1 MRDVVAIFAGVVL
14 ALPYVVYARRRRRA
28 LGYGLI
34 AAAAIYVVFAAVA
47 GDVRAVLVEIVGL
60 GAFAGIAIIGIRRS
74 ANILALGW
82 VAHVAWDVLFHPLTH
97 SGYAPWWY
105 PAACIGF
112 DLVVA
117 AAALEI
123 ASATLER

>member
-1 MRDVVAIFAGVVL
+1 MRDVVAIVAGVAL
-14 ALPYVVYARRRRRA
+14 ALLYVLYARRRRRA

-60 GAFAGIAIIGIRRS
+60 GAFAAIAVIGIRRS

-123 ASATLER
+123 GSATLER

>member
-1 MRDVVAIFAGVVL
+1 MRGVIAVFAGVVL
-14 ALPYVVYARRRRRA
+14 ALPYIRYARRRRRA

-60 GAFAGIAIIGIRRS
+60 GAFAGIAVIGIRRS

-82 VAHVAWDVLFHPLTH
+82 VAHVAWDVLFHSMTH

-112 DLVVA
+112 DLAVA
-117 AAALEI
+117 ADVLK
-123 ASATLER
+123 TKLRT

>member
-1 MRDVVAIFAGVVL
+1 MRDVVAIFAGVAL
-14 ALPYVVYARRRRRA
+14 ALPYVLYARRRRRA

-60 GAFAGIAIIGIRRS
+60 GAFAGIAI
-74 ANILALGW
+74 
-82 VAHVAWDVLFHPLTH
+82 
-97 SGYAPWWY
+97 
-105 PAACIGF
+105 GF
-112 DLVVA
+112 DLVA

-123 ASATLER
+123 GSATLER